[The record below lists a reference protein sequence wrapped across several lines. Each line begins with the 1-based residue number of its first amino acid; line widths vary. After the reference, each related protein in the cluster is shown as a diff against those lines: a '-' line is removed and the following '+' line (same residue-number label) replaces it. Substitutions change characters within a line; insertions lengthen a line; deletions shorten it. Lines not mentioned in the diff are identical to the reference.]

1 MRTSTSPGSRKPP
14 EARLGEVQMIRPE
27 TSATRVLSVR
37 GITVP
42 WASTASS
49 RDWVSAV
56 ITRTRGR
63 RRVGGCVLTVGRAT
77 IMPRPPSVPRANTSM
92 GSTAL
97 SESFI

>member
-1 MRTSTSPGSRKPP
+1 
-14 EARLGEVQMIRPE
+14 MIRPE

-49 RDWVSAV
+49 RAWVSAV
-56 ITRTRGR
+56 MTRTRGR
-63 RRVGGCVLTVGRAT
+63 RRVGTCVLRVGRAA
-77 IMPRPPSVPRANTSM
+77 IMPRPPSVPRATTTT
-92 GSTAL
+92 GSTTL